1 MAYVKV
7 VKSKAY
13 FKRFQV
19 KLRRRREGKTDY
31 RARKGLILQ
40 DKNKFGVNKLR
51 FVVRKTNTQI
61 ICQIVS
67 AHIEGDKILTEA
79 KSKELV
85 KYGIPV
91 GLKNYAAA
99 YATGLLC
106 ARRYLKK
113 LNLDTVFVAVEKFE
127 EDMGESGEDKEL
139 EGRKKIK
146 AFLDVGITRTTTGN
160 RVFAAMKG
168 ACDGGL
174 NIPHG
179 NNRFPGSKNELNAE
193 LLRKH
198 ILGLHVAEY
207 MKTIQE
213 EDMDKYKAHF
223 NDYIKH
229 NINQDNIEEMYTKA
243 HEEIRKNPEKAEKDK
258 EKVKKFVSKIKKP
271 KKLNA
276 KERKKRVK
284 AKVKKKKK
292 KKKNNILIKMFI
304 DEKKKAKKKKKKKK

>member
-7 VKSKAY
+7 VKNKAY

-61 ICQIVS
+61 ICQLVS

-113 LNLDTVFVAVEKFE
+113 LKLDNVFYPVEKFE
-127 EDMGESGEDKEL
+127 EDMGEGNEDKGF

-179 NNRFPGSKNELNAE
+179 NTRFPGSKEEFNAE
-193 LLRKH
+193 LLRK
-198 ILGLHVAEY
+198 
-207 MKTIQE
+207 
-213 EDMDKYKAHF
+213 
-223 NDYIKH
+223 
-229 NINQDNIEEMYTKA
+229 
-243 HEEIRKNPEKAEKDK
+243 
-258 EKVKKFVSKIKKP
+258 
-271 KKLNA
+271 
-276 KERKKRVK
+276 
-284 AKVKKKKK
+284 
-292 KKKNNILIKMFI
+292 
-304 DEKKKAKKKKKKKK
+304 

>member
-7 VKSKAY
+7 VKNKAY
-13 FKRFQV
+13 FKRYQV
-19 KLRRRREGKTDY
+19 KYRRRREGKTDY
-31 RARKGLILQ
+31 RARKALILQ
-40 DKNKFGVNKLR
+40 DKNKYNAQKLR
-51 FVVRKTNTQI
+51 FVVRKTNNQI
-61 ICQIVS
+61 ICQIAS
-67 AHIEGDKILTEA
+67 AHIEGDKILAEA
-79 KSKELV
+79 KSKELIR
-85 KYGIPV
+85 YGIPV

-106 ARRYLKK
+106 ARRFLKS
-113 LNLDTVFVAVEKFE
+113 LNLDTVFIGVEKVTA
-127 EDMGESGEDKEL
+127 DMNENEDKDDDE
-139 EGRKKIK
+139 ERKPIK

-179 NNRFPGSKNELNAE
+179 NNRFPGSKNEFNPE
-193 LLRKH
+193 QLRKN

-207 MKTIQE
+207 MKLLQE

-229 NINQDNIEEMYTKA
+229 KINANNIEQMYVTA
-243 HEEIRKNPEKAEKDK
+243 HEQIRKNPEKVVKKKD
-258 EKVKKFVSKIKKP
+258 KVKKFMAKYEKP

-276 KERKKRVK
+276 KIRKRRVK
-284 AKVKKKKK
+284 EKLAKYV
-292 KKKNNILIKMFI
+292 
-304 DEKKKAKKKKKKKK
+304 EKLQ